1 MTSEPLLYA
10 QDVNAR
16 ATEFLERREFGDWT
30 DIDEG
35 ELAAW
40 LGESK
45 AHCAAFW
52 RLEAAWDRTHRLA
65 ALKAERLERPFSADV
80 EPARPWFRSA
90 AAAVAVAVIG
100 VSLGVYALWPQG
112 TVYRTPVG
120 GREIITLADG
130 SQIELNTNTE
140 LETQI
145 TKDLRSVRLI
155 RGEAYFRIQHDEARP
170 FVVMAS
176 GKRITDIG
184 TVFTVRDDAG
194 SVRVALL
201 EGKARF
207 DAGGNP
213 VVMKPGDKIIATADR
228 LTVSHD
234 LPQTLAVDLGWRRGV
249 VIFQR
254 TSLAQVAAEFNRYNE
269 TKLVIADPK
278 IAELTVGGTFP
289 ANNVELFGRMA
300 SEILGLHVVHR
311 ENKIVISR

>member
-1 MTSEPLLYA
+1 MTTEPLLCA
-10 QDVNAR
+10 QEVNAR

-30 DIDEG
+30 DVE
-35 ELAAW
+35 ETNLAAW
-40 LGESK
+40 LADSK
-45 AHCAAFW
+45 THCAAFW

-65 ALKAERLERPFSADV
+65 ALKVERLERPFSVDG

-100 VSLGVYALWPQG
+100 VSLGAYALWPQG
-112 TVYRTPVG
+112 AVYRTPVG

-145 TKDLRSVRLI
+145 TKNSRSVRLI
-155 RGEAYFRIQHDEARP
+155 RGEAYFRIHHDETRP
-170 FVVMAS
+170 FVVVAS
-176 GKRITDIG
+176 GKRVTDLG

-201 EGKARF
+201 EGKASF
-207 DAGGNP
+207 DAGGKP
-213 VVMKPGDKIIATADR
+213 VVMTPGDKIIATADR

-234 LPQTLAVDLGWRRGV
+234 QPQTLVADLGWRRGV
-249 VIFQR
+249 VIFKR

-269 TKLVIADPK
+269 TKLVIADPQ

-311 ENKIVISR
+311 ANEILISR

>member
-1 MTSEPLLYA
+1 MTSQPLLSTQA
-10 QDVNAR
+10 INAR

-30 DIDEG
+30 DNDEQ

-40 LGESK
+40 LTTSK
-45 AHCAAFW
+45 ACCAAFW

-65 ALKAERLERPFSADV
+65 ALKAERLERPFSVDV
-80 EPARPWFRSA
+80 RLARPWFRSGA
-90 AAAVAVAVIG
+90 AAIAIAVIG
-100 VSLGVYALWPQG
+100 VSLGAYALWQKG
-112 TVYRTPVG
+112 TTYQTPVG

-130 SQIELNTNTE
+130 SQIELNTNTV

-145 TKDLRSVRLI
+145 TKDARSVRLI
-155 RGEAYFRIQHDEARP
+155 RGEAYFRVQHDESRP
-170 FVVMAS
+170 FVVLAS
-176 GKRITDIG
+176 GKRITDLG

-207 DAGGNP
+207 DAGGKP
-213 VVMKPGDKIIATADR
+213 VVMKPGDKIVATADR
-228 LTVSHD
+228 LTVSHSQLQNLD
-234 LPQTLAVDLGWRRGV
+234 ADLGWRRGV
-249 VIFQR
+249 VIFKR

-269 TKLVIADPK
+269 TKLVITDPQ

-289 ANNVELFGRMA
+289 ANNVQLFGRMA

-311 ENKIVISR
+311 ENKIAISR